1 MDDMAKAFVE
11 AAIMGT
17 PKRDD
22 KPSMPPLTAISAHAL
37 LAMTLPP
44 RNQVLSPW
52 LPEKGLTMIYGP
64 RGIGKTH
71 LVMGC
76 AWAIASGGKFL
87 SWHAP
92 QPRKVLVIDGEMPGQ
107 VLQERLAKLAEGAE
121 GEPAPDYLSFV
132 PMDMQERGLDLAL
145 PEHQDELEP
154 LLADVSVIVLDN
166 ISTLTRGGKEN
177 EGESWLPVQE
187 WALGQRRKGRSVIFI
202 HHAGKG
208 GQQRGTSRREDVLDT
223 VISLRMPQD
232 HEPDQGARFEVHFEK
247 NRGFYGDDAKPF
259 EAAFDARGWRTR
271 DIADVDMARIIA
283 LSEDEFTVRD
293 IAKELDITPSRVSRI
308 QKKAREAGKLTT
320 APPRP
325 GRKSRKTPPAWI
337 GEPLVEIRDE

>member
-11 AAIMGT
+11 AAITGLSNQDT
-17 PKRDD
+17 KAVL
-22 KPSMPPLTAISAHAL
+22 PPLTAISAHEL

-87 SWHAP
+87 SWQAP
-92 QPRKVLVIDGEMPGQ
+92 QRRKVLIIDGEMPGQ
-107 VLQERLAKLAEGAE
+107 VLQERLAALAAVAD
-121 GEPAPDYLSFV
+121 GEPAPDYLKFV

-145 PEHQDELEP
+145 QEHQHELEP
-154 LLADVSVIVLDN
+154 LLADVAVIVLDN

-187 WALGQRRKGRSVIFI
+187 WALGQRRNGRSVIFI

-247 NRGFYGDDAKPF
+247 NRGFYGEDAKPF
-259 EAAFDARGWRTR
+259 EAALGAAGWVTR
-271 DIADVDMARIIA
+271 DIADVDMARVIA
-283 LSEDEFTVRD
+283 LSEDDFSVRD

-320 APPRP
+320 PPPRP
-325 GRKSRKTPPAWI
+325 GRKPRKAAAA
-337 GEPLVEIRDE
+337 ESADE

>member
-1 MDDMAKAFVE
+1 MDDLAKAFVD
-11 AAIMGT
+11 AAITGT
-17 PKRDD
+17 PRQNA
-22 KPSMPPLTAISAHAL
+22 KPPLPPLTIISAHEL

-44 RNQVLSPW
+44 RKLLLSPW

-76 AWAIASGGKFL
+76 AWAIASGGTFL
-87 SWHAP
+87 SWHARK
-92 QPRKVLVIDGEMPGQ
+92 PRKVLIIDGEMPGQ
-107 VLQERLAKLAEGAE
+107 VLQERLAKLAETAE
-121 GEPAPDYLSFV
+121 GEPPPDYLKFL
-132 PMDMQERGLDLAL
+132 PIDMQNRGLDVALA
-145 PEHQDELEP
+145 EHQNELEP
-154 LLADVSVIVLDN
+154 LLEDVAVIVVDN
-166 ISTLTRGGKEN
+166 ISTLTRSGKEN
-177 EGESWLPVQE
+177 EAESWLPVQE

-259 EAAFDARGWRTR
+259 EAAFGAAGWVMR
-271 DIADVDMARIIA
+271 DIADVDMARVIA
-283 LSEDEFTVRD
+283 LSEDEFSVRD
-293 IAKELDITPSRVSRI
+293 IAKELDITASRVSRI
-308 QKKAREAGKLTT
+308 QKKARESGKLTT
-320 APPRP
+320 PPPRP
-325 GRKSRKTPPAWI
+325 GRKPRKATLVAMS
-337 GEPLVEIRDE
+337 GPLVEVSGE